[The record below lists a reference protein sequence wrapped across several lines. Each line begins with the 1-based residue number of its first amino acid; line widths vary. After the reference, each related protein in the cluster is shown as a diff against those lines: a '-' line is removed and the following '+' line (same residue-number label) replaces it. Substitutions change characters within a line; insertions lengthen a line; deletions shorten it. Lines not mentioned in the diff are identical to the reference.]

1 MRMPMSDAICC
12 RCPRCDA
19 LLTAAAARRWRL
31 EPAGRPSSGRAEAPP
46 LMRRRVKQMSAS
58 AVGSAGMSENRRA
71 RRRFAA
77 IAALGAVQRRPLPDR
92 GADADAM
99 LRPGQTDPVIWVSR
113 RTRGPV
119 ER

>member
-1 MRMPMSDAICC
+1 
-12 RCPRCDA
+12 
-19 LLTAAAARRWRL
+19 
-31 EPAGRPSSGRAEAPP
+31 
-46 LMRRRVKQMSAS
+46 MSAS

-113 RTRGPV
+113 RTRGP
-119 ER
+119 ERRADGSTLEIEPVTPAHPHVTRLLGYGS